1 MKILITGKDK
11 FTYNRTQ
18 VLLRG
23 LEQTKGVELVYYPIA
38 TKKSFNTTEFSQ
50 LSQQADFVYIPP
62 FRHSDVKFIKKYSK
76 APVVFDALIS
86 KYLTRTI
93 DHGKWW
99 TAIEKKWR
107 DRVAFKHSDLI
118 MMDTEAHAKYVMETY
133 AFTKNK
139 VISVPVGV
147 DTSLFHPKHRD
158 ANKVYK
164 VGFYGG
170 FIPLQGVSKI
180 VEAAHLL
187 REHDIQFEIIGKG
200 SEYKKVMRQV
210 KKLKLNNI
218 DFIGW
223 VSYDQLN
230 GLINGF
236 DLCLGVFGDSL
247 KADLVVPN
255 KLYHYA
261 ALGKCIISK
270 NTVGVREVFKD
281 GENICLVSND
291 PESIANKILDIMGGR
306 EKADKIAE
314 KGYHLIVHEYN
325 QQAVAKQFLKR
336 VTSKLEAQILL
347 KK

>member
-23 LEQTKGVELVYYPIA
+23 LEQTKGVELIYYPIVS
-38 TKKSFNTTEFSQ
+38 KKSFNTAEFSR
-50 LSQQADFVYIPP
+50 LSEQADFVYIPP

-93 DHGKWW
+93 DHKKWW

-118 MMDTEAHAKYVMETY
+118 VMDTEVHANYIRETY
-133 AFTKNK
+133 PFTKNK

-147 DTSLFHPKHRD
+147 DTSLFHPAKRGTN
-158 ANKVYK
+158 AIYK

-170 FIPLQGVSKI
+170 FIPLQGVEKI
-180 VEAAHLL
+180 VESAHCL
-187 REHDIQFEIIGKG
+187 REHKDIRFEIIGKG
-200 SEYKKVMRQV
+200 PDSEKVSRLA
-210 KKLKLNNI
+210 KKLKINNI

-223 VSYDQLN
+223 VPYDQLN
-230 GLINGF
+230 DRINTY
-236 DLCLGVFGDSL
+236 DLCLGIFGDSA

-255 KLYHYA
+255 KIYHYA
-261 ALGKCIISK
+261 ALRKCMITKDTLGAREMLENNK
-270 NTVGVREVFKD
+270 NALLIEATAENLAETILMVKENPIAFANLGEAAFRLAHDHYNQEV
-281 GENICLVSND
+281 
-291 PESIANKILDIMGGR
+291 
-306 EKADKIAE
+306 IAE
-314 KGYHLIVHEYN
+314 MFINK
-325 QQAVAKQFLKR
+325 
-336 VTSKLEAQILL
+336 VTTALE
-347 KK
+347 KKV